1 MISFSEAQ
9 EKILSSLEPLPSETV
24 SITEALGRV
33 LAEQVFA
40 PRNLPPMDNSAM
52 DGYAFSSFDATG
64 ERVVLKVVD
73 EIAAGRLFS
82 GALGEGEAVKIM
94 TGAPIPPGSD
104 TVVPVE
110 DTARLGAEVELLS
123 LPRKGA
129 NVRKSGEDVA
139 AGDQVLPPGIRIR
152 PAEVGMLAS
161 LGRSFVKVHQRPKVA
176 ILATGDEIVEIDSP
190 TEGFKIINSNSY
202 GLSAQVLET
211 GAIPVRLGI
220 GRDDREGLLEILG
233 NARTCD
239 MVLTT
244 GGVSMGDYDYTR
256 DVLAE
261 WGVDTK
267 FWKVAV
273 KPGKP
278 VLFGM
283 KDKVPVFGLP
293 GNPVSAMVSFEQFV
307 RPALRKLMGAQRL
320 FRPVFKAILDE
331 RAERVKGRPDRIEFV
346 RCRVERFGTRFKVV
360 GLGKRSSGMLSTL
373 VEANGLLIL
382 PIGREVI
389 EPGEEVDV
397 QIYDYEFLE
406 GRAAGW

>member
-52 DGYAFSSFDATG
+52 DGYAFCRSDAVG
-64 ERVVLKVVD
+64 ERAVLRVVD
-73 EIAAGRLFS
+73 EIAAGHLFS
-82 GALGEGEAVKIM
+82 GAVAEGEAVKIM
-94 TGAPIPPGSD
+94 TGAPIPPGAD

-110 DTARLGAEVELLS
+110 DTARLGAEVEILS
-123 LPRKGA
+123 LPRPGA
-129 NVRKSGEDVA
+129 NVRKAGEDVS

-176 ILATGDEIVEIDSP
+176 ILATGDEIVEIDAP

-283 KDKVPVFGLP
+283 KGRVPVFGLP

-346 RCRVERFGTRFKVV
+346 RCRIERFGTRFKVV

-382 PIGREVI
+382 PVGREVI

-397 QIYDYEFLE
+397 QVYDYEFLE